1 MVIGHT
7 SRIKI
12 TLKSHGCYR
21 FSPKILINLLHFLH
35 QIFIIQLCHSRRV
48 IIMHENLTE
57 FPKIFI
63 HSRPCCFLRDE
74 RNVLNLRNQ
83 IFEKVATLKKVKLNS
98 CADFLQASH
107 DSFVLK
113 RSKLQISVKVTLEGC
128 FPGQGSI
135 HCSTYKLT
143 KMGPGTSLYHCQD
156 FISCFSL

>member
-1 MVIGHT
+1 M
-7 SRIKI
+7 
-12 TLKSHGCYR
+12 L
-21 FSPKILINLLHFLH
+21 
-35 QIFIIQLCHSRRV
+35 QIFTKNFNQ
-48 IIMHENLTE
+48 
-57 FPKIFI
+57 FI
-63 HSRPCCFLRDE
+63 TFSSSNIYYPTLSLETCDNYAWKSYWISKNIYHIRPCCFLRDE

-135 HCSTYKLT
+135 HCYTYKLT